1 MNFLHFFNLI
11 FEVIFVFL
19 PSIQIMLYQSPM
31 TNFKFE
37 DYCTG
42 HSYFQQLTYVSL

>member
-11 FEVIFVFL
+11 LEVIFV
-19 PSIQIMLYQSPM
+19 IQYFQIKLYRALM

-42 HSYFQQLTYVSL
+42 HSYFQQLTCFSL